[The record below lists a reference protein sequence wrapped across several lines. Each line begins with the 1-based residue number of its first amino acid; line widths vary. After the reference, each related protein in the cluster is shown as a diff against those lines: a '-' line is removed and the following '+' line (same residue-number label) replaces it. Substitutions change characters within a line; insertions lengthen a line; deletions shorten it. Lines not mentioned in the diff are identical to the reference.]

1 MSRVPRFSP
10 LSTAPVPERAILV
23 GVDLGRSEWSCEE
36 SLAELA
42 RLAETDGA
50 EVVHTMYQRL
60 DAPVPRTFIGRGKVE
75 ELCSLVRDLRADVVI
90 FDDELTPSQQA
101 NLERAVGEP
110 VKIIDRT
117 ALILDIFGVHART
130 HEGRL
135 QVQLAQLQYVLPR
148 LRGMWSH
155 LVGEQTRGGIGS
167 RFGQGESQLEVDRRL
182 VRSRIST
189 LRRELERL
197 ERRRGVQ
204 SKARWD
210 SGVWRVALVGYT
222 NAGKSTL
229 LNLLTGADVYAK
241 DELFA
246 TLDPTTR
253 SLVLDEG
260 RKITLT
266 DTVGFIQKLPTTLV
280 ESFKSTLAEVRAAD
294 LVLLIVDASDPHREL
309 EIDAVRAVLE
319 DIDASGV
326 RSVVVLNKCDLLDQ
340 EGLREALAAHPDA
353 VAISARTGWGARGLL
368 YRIARE
374 AAEGSVTMSVL
385 VPYDKGLL
393 MKMVHERCQVMRESY
408 VQGGLMATVK
418 ADERMARTLAPY
430 EVLSDGELEGFA
442 ESEKD
447 GLVDDIDDQGVPS
460 DEVERG
466 DA

>member
-1 MSRVPRFSP
+1 MARFKP
-10 LSTAPVPERAILV
+10 HSTAPVPERAILV
-23 GVDLGRSEWSCEE
+23 GVDLGCSEWSCDD
-36 SLAELA
+36 SLAELG

-50 EVVHTMYQRL
+50 EVVLTMKQRL
-60 DAPVPRTFIGRGKVE
+60 DAPVPKTFIGKGKVE
-75 ELCSLVRDLRADVVI
+75 ELVSAVRGLGADVVI

-101 NLERAVGEP
+101 NLERLVGEP

-182 VRSRIST
+182 VRARIAT

-197 ERRRGVQ
+197 ERRRAVQ

-229 LNLLTGADVYAK
+229 LNRLTGSDVYAR

-253 SLVLDEG
+253 ALQLEEG
-260 RKITLT
+260 RRITIT

-294 LVLLIVDASDPHREL
+294 LVLLVVDVSDPHREL
-309 EIDAVRAVLE
+309 EISAVRAVLE
-319 DIDASGV
+319 EIGASDV
-326 RSVVVLNKCDLLDQ
+326 RCVEVLNKSDLLD
-340 EGLREALAAHPDA
+340 EPELRAAMAAHPNA
-353 VAISARTGWGARGLL
+353 QVVSALDGSGVRGLL

-374 AAEGSVTMSVL
+374 AGEGSVSLTVL
-385 VPYDKGLL
+385 VPYEKGLL

-408 VQGGLMATVK
+408 VQEGLLATVR
-418 ADERMARTLAPY
+418 ADARMAATLERYVVTDAP
-430 EVLSDGELEGFA
+430 EA
-442 ESEKD
+442 
-447 GLVDDIDDQGVPS
+447 
-460 DEVERG
+460 
-466 DA
+466 

>member
-1 MSRVPRFSP
+1 MGRFKP

-23 GVDLGRSEWSCEE
+23 GVEVGRSEWSCEE

-50 EVVHTMYQRL
+50 EVVLTMTQRL
-60 DAPVPRTFIGRGKVE
+60 DAPVPKTFIGKGKVE
-75 ELCSLVRDLRADVVI
+75 ELVSAVHALDADVVI
-90 FDDELTPSQQA
+90 FDDELTSSQQA
-101 NLERAVGEP
+101 NLERLVGEP

-117 ALILDIFGVHART
+117 ALILDIFGVHAKT

-182 VRSRIST
+182 VRARIST
-189 LRRELERL
+189 LHRELERL
-197 ERRRGVQ
+197 ERRRLVQ

-210 SGVWRVALVGYT
+210 SGVYRVALVGYT

-229 LNLLTGADVYAK
+229 LNRLTGSDVYVR

-253 SLVLDEG
+253 ALDLEEG
-260 RKITLT
+260 RKVTIT

-294 LVLLIVDASDPHREL
+294 LVLLVIDASDRHREL
-309 EIDAVRAVLE
+309 QISA
-319 DIDASGV
+319 V
-326 RSVVVLNKCDLLDQ
+326 RSVLEEIGAGELRCVEVLNKVDLLD
-340 EGLREALAAHPDA
+340 EGALREAVAAHPDA
-353 VAISARTGWGARGLL
+353 QLVSAASGTGIRGLL
-368 YRIARE
+368 YRIAKE
-374 AAEGSVTMSVL
+374 ASQGSVSLTVL
-385 VPYDKGLL
+385 VPYEKGLL
-393 MKMVHERCQVMRESY
+393 MKMVHERCQVMRERY
-408 VQGGLMATVK
+408 VQEGLLATVR
-418 ADERMARTLAPY
+418 ADARMASTLGPY
-430 EVLSDGELEGFA
+430 VVE
-442 ESEKD
+442 
-447 GLVDDIDDQGVPS
+447 
-460 DEVERG
+460 DE
-466 DA
+466 A

>member
-1 MSRVPRFSP
+1 MGRFKP

-50 EVVHTMYQRL
+50 EVVLTMTQRL
-60 DAPVPRTFIGRGKVE
+60 DAPVPKTFIGKGKVE
-75 ELCSLVRDLRADVVI
+75 ELVSAVRAMDADVVI

-101 NLERAVGEP
+101 NLERLVGEP

-117 ALILDIFGVHART
+117 ALILDIFGVHAKT

-135 QVQLAQLQYVLPR
+135 QVQLAQLQYILPR

-182 VRSRIST
+182 VRARIST
-189 LRRELERL
+189 LHRELERL
-197 ERRRGVQ
+197 ERRRLVQ

-210 SGVWRVALVGYT
+210 SGVYRVALVGYT

-229 LNLLTGADVYAK
+229 LNRLTGSDVYVR

-253 SLVLDEG
+253 ALDLEEG
-260 RKITLT
+260 RKVTIT

-294 LVLLIVDASDPHREL
+294 LVLLVIDASDRHREL
-309 EIDAVRAVLE
+309 QISA
-319 DIDASGV
+319 V
-326 RSVVVLNKCDLLDQ
+326 RSVLEEIGAGELRCVEVLNKVDLLD
-340 EGLREALAAHPDA
+340 EGALREAVAAHPDA
-353 VAISARTGWGARGLL
+353 QLVSAASGTGIRGLL
-368 YRIARE
+368 YRIAKE
-374 AAEGSVTMSVL
+374 ASQGSVSLTVL
-385 VPYDKGLL
+385 VPYEKGLL
-393 MKMVHERCQVMRESY
+393 MKMVHERCQVMRERY
-408 VQGGLMATVK
+408 VQEGLLATVR
-418 ADERMARTLAPY
+418 ADARMASTLGPY
-430 EVLSDGELEGFA
+430 VVE
-442 ESEKD
+442 
-447 GLVDDIDDQGVPS
+447 
-460 DEVERG
+460 DE
-466 DA
+466 A

>member
-1 MSRVPRFSP
+1 MARFEP
-10 LSTAPVPERAILV
+10 YSTAPVPERAILV

-50 EVVHTMYQRL
+50 EVVLTMTQRL
-60 DAPVPRTFIGRGKVE
+60 DAPVPKTFIGKGKVE
-75 ELCSLVRDLRADVVI
+75 ELCSYVRSLSADVVI

-117 ALILDIFGVHART
+117 ALILDIFGVHAKT

-182 VRSRIST
+182 VRARIST

-210 SGVWRVALVGYT
+210 SGVYRVALVGYT

-229 LNLLTGADVYAK
+229 LNRLTGAGVYVR

-253 SLVLDEG
+253 ALELEEG
-260 RKITLT
+260 RKITIT
-266 DTVGFIQKLPTTLV
+266 DTVGFIQKLPTMLV

-294 LVLLIVDASDPHREL
+294 LILLVVDASDPHREL
-309 EIDAVRAVLE
+309 EIDAVRSVLAE
-319 DIDASGV
+319 IGASEIRCV
-326 RSVVVLNKCDLLDQ
+326 TVLNKADLLDELQ
-340 EGLREALAAHPDA
+340 LRDAAVAHPDA
-353 VAISARTGWGARGLL
+353 QVISAREGTGVRGLL
-368 YRIARE
+368 YRVARE
-374 AAEGSVTMSVL
+374 AAAGSVTMSVL
-385 VPYDKGLL
+385 VPYEKGLL
-393 MKMVHERCQVMRESY
+393 MRMVHERCQVMRETY
-408 VQGGLMATVK
+408 VQEGLLATVK
-418 ADERMARTLAPY
+418 ADARMARTLAPY
-430 EVLSDGELEGFA
+430 EASGPAAQQQGADGEN
-442 ESEKD
+442 D
-447 GLVDDIDDQGVPS
+447 GLVQDVDDKGVPS
-460 DEVERG
+460 DE
-466 DA
+466 